1 MNYAEA
7 LEKIEPYQKTAPVD
21 IIQIAERFGLKVWES
36 NDLPPGISGKLFH
49 DERNGGV
56 SGYSILVNRAE
67 SSVRR
72 RFTAAHE
79 IGHFLLHRDRIG
91 QGISDDEWYRGGLT
105 SHEESEANRL
115 AADILMPRPLIHD
128 YQKRGFAN
136 AGVLADIFKVSKAAM
151 KIRIGQ

>member
-1 MNYAEA
+1 MKYTDA

-21 IIQIAERFGLKVWES
+21 VVKIAERFGLTVWES
-36 NDLPPGISGKLFH
+36 SDLPPGISGKLFR
-49 DERNGGV
+49 DNLNGGE
-56 SGYSILVNRAE
+56 SGYSILVNKAE

-105 SHEESEANRL
+105 SAEEAEANRL
-115 AADILMPRPLIHD
+115 AADILMPRALILD
-128 YQKRGFAN
+128 FQNRGFDDAV
-136 AGVLADIFKVSKAAM
+136 ALASIFKVSKAAM
-151 KIRIGQ
+151 RIRLGD